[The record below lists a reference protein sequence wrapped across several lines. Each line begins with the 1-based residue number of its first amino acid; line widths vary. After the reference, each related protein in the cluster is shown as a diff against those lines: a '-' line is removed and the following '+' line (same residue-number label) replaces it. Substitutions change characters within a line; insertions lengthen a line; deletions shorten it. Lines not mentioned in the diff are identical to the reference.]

1 MHYSFLRI
9 KSAKHHRSYGEKSP
23 CRDGLQ
29 IADKLHVE
37 ERLHLLRPTT
47 SSPCRP
53 DKTHLRRIRRDVLAI
68 DPKPARDRRKVSTAT
83 KTLRRCSTAQTLP
96 DAESYARGH
105 LLRDAERCTH
115 RSLHQ

>member
-9 KSAKHHRSYGEKSP
+9 KSAKHQRIDGEKSP

-29 IADKLHVE
+29 IADKLHVG
-37 ERLHLLRPTT
+37 ERLTCSGLPHHHRVG
-47 SSPCRP
+47 RIRRI
-53 DKTHLRRIRRDVLAI
+53 LRRIRRDVLAT
-68 DPKPARDRRKVSTAT
+68 DPRPARDRRKVSTAT

-115 RSLHQ
+115 QLLRQ